1 MMSFEHRDCPGCGE
15 SVLKPT
21 VVMKSFPRAED
32 LAFVELKEFWRGF
45 RSKNIFFTYARCATC
60 GLVYCPIYFSGEQLT
75 DLYSSM
81 EDNTA
86 GEKLD
91 VLNDTQRSYVEIL
104 ASKTKVSGDWL
115 ELGGDIGLL
124 TKHLF
129 DLPNVKNVSVIEPN
143 IDVHPDLLKL
153 IDGRGTT
160 AANWS
165 GLPPT
170 ERFNGIVGVHVL
182 DHLLDLS
189 GELDRIRACLNY
201 GGSAF
206 FVTHDESSLLRKFL
220 KSKWPP
226 FCLQH
231 PQLFSPKSIVK
242 VLQHKGFCSVN
253 VTKTYN
259 KFTLRHIAEV
269 ATNVMGFGSPIFKL
283 IPPLAIRLKLGNIAT
298 LSRVNS

>member
-1 MMSFEHRDCPGCGE
+1 LTFD
-15 SVLKPT
+15 
-21 VVMKSFPRAED
+21 
-32 LAFVELKEFWRGF
+32 ELKEYWRGF
-45 RSKNIFFTYARCATC
+45 RSKNIFFTYARCSQC
-60 GLVYCPIYFSGEQLT
+60 GLVYCPKYFSGEQLN

-86 GEKLD
+86 GEKLH

-104 ASKTKVSGDWL
+104 AGKTEVSGDWL

-129 DLPNVKNVSVIEPN
+129 DLPGVKNVSVIEPN

-165 GLPPT
+165 SLPPT

-189 GELDRIRACLNY
+189 DELDRIKNCLNN

-231 PQLFSPKSIVK
+231 PQLFSPKSVAR
-242 VLQHKGFCSVN
+242 VLQHKGFSSVI

-269 ATNVMGFGSPIFKL
+269 ATNVMGFGSSITKL
-283 IPPLAIRLKLGNIAT
+283 IPPVAIRLKLGNIAT
-298 LSRVNS
+298 LSRMNS

>member
-1 MMSFEHRDCPGCGE
+1 MVSFKHRDCPGCGK
-15 SVLKPT
+15 SDLNPT
-21 VVMKSFPRAED
+21 VVMKSSPRAED
-32 LAFVELKEFWRGF
+32 LTFDELKEYWRGF
-45 RSKNIFFTYARCATC
+45 RSKNIFFTYARCTRC
-60 GLVYCPIYFSGEQLT
+60 GLVYCPTYFSGEQLN

-86 GEKLD
+86 GEKLR

-104 ASKTKVSGDWL
+104 AGKTEVSGDWL

-129 DLPNVKNVSVIEPN
+129 DLPGVKNVSVIEPN

-160 AANWS
+160 TANWS

-170 ERFNGIVGVHVL
+170 EHFNGIVGVHVL

-189 GELDRIRACLNY
+189 GELDRIRACLND

-231 PQLFSPKSIVK
+231 PQLFSPKSVAK
-242 VLQHKGFCSVN
+242 VLQHKGFSGVN

-269 ATNVMGFGSPIFKL
+269 ATNVMGFGSSITKL
-283 IPPLAIRLKLGNIAT
+283 IPPVAIRLKLGNIAT
-298 LSRVNS
+298 LSRMNS

>member
-1 MMSFEHRDCPGCGE
+1 VVNFNHRDCPGCGK
-15 SVLKPT
+15 SALNPT
-21 VVMKSFPRAED
+21 VVMKSSPRAED
-32 LAFVELKEFWRGF
+32 LTFGELKEYWRGF
-45 RSKNIFFTYARCATC
+45 RSKNIFFTYARCPGC
-60 GLVYCPIYFSGEQLT
+60 GLVYCPTYFSGDQLN

-104 ASKTKVSGDWL
+104 AGKTEVSGDWL

-129 DLPNVKNVSVIEPN
+129 DLPGVKNVSVIEPN
-143 IDVHPDLLKL
+143 IDVHPDLLNL
-153 IDGRGTT
+153 IDGRGAI

-165 GLPPT
+165 GLPLT

-189 GELDRIRACLNY
+189 GELDRIRACLND

-220 KSKWPP
+220 KGKWPP

-231 PQLFSPKSIVK
+231 PQLFSPKSIAN
-242 VLQHKGFCSVN
+242 VLEHKGFGSVN

-269 ATNVMGFGSPIFKL
+269 ATNVMGFESLITKL
-283 IPPLAIRLKLGNIAT
+283 IPPVAIRLKLGNIAT
-298 LSRVNS
+298 LSRMNS

>member
-1 MMSFEHRDCPGCGE
+1 
-15 SVLKPT
+15 
-21 VVMKSFPRAED
+21 MKSSPRAED
-32 LAFVELKEFWRGF
+32 LTFDELKEYWRGF

-60 GLVYCPIYFSGEQLT
+60 GLVYCPIYFSGEQLN

-104 ASKTKVSGDWL
+104 AGKTEVSGDWL

-129 DLPNVKNVSVIEPN
+129 DLPGVKNVSVIEPN

-160 AANWS
+160 AANWL

-189 GELDRIRACLNY
+189 GELDRIRACLNH

-220 KSKWPP
+220 KAKWPP

-231 PQLFSPKSIVK
+231 PQLFNPNSISK
-242 VLQHKGFCSVN
+242 VLKHNGFGSVN
-253 VTKTYN
+253 VTKTHN

-269 ATNVMGFGSPIFKL
+269 ATNVMGFGSQIVKL

-298 LSRVNS
+298 LSRLNS

>member
-1 MMSFEHRDCPGCGE
+1 MTFQHRDCPGCGE
-15 SVLKPT
+15 SVSKPK
-21 VVMKSFPRAED
+21 VVMKSSPRAED
-32 LAFVELKEFWRGF
+32 LTFVELKEYWRGF
-45 RSKNIFFTYARCATC
+45 RSKNIFFTYARCAQC
-60 GLVYCPIYFSGEQLT
+60 GLVYCPTYFSGEQLN

-91 VLNDTQRSYVEIL
+91 VLNDTQRSYVDIL
-104 ASKTKVSGDWL
+104 ASKTEVSGDWL

-165 GLPPT
+165 GLPTT

-189 GELDRIRACLNY
+189 SELDRIRTCLNS

-220 KSKWPP
+220 KAKWPP

-231 PQLFSPKSIVK
+231 PQLFSSKSIAN
-242 VLQHKGFCSVN
+242 VLEHKGFGSVN

-269 ATNVMGFGSPIFKL
+269 ATNVMGFGSPIVKL

-298 LSRVNS
+298 LSRVND

>member
-1 MMSFEHRDCPGCGE
+1 MSFKHRDCPGCGE
-15 SVLKPT
+15 SVLNPT
-21 VVMKSFPRAED
+21 VVMKSSPRAED
-32 LAFVELKEFWRGF
+32 LTFGELKEYWRGF
-45 RSKNIFFTYARCATC
+45 RSKNIFFTYARCTRC
-60 GLVYCPIYFSGEQLT
+60 GLVYCPIYFSGEQLN

-104 ASKTKVSGDWL
+104 AGETEVSGDWL

-129 DLPNVKNVSVIEPN
+129 DLPGVKNVSVIEPN

-189 GELDRIRACLNY
+189 GELDRIRTCLNS

-220 KSKWPP
+220 KAKWPP

-231 PQLFSPKSIVK
+231 PQLFSPKSIAN
-242 VLQHKGFCSVN
+242 VLEHKGFGSVN
-253 VTKTYN
+253 VTKTFN

-269 ATNVMGFGSPIFKL
+269 ATNVMGFGSPIVKL

-298 LSRVNS
+298 LSRLNP

>member
-1 MMSFEHRDCPGCGE
+1 MEFKQRKCPGCGE

-21 VVMKSFPRAED
+21 VVMESSPHAED
-32 LAFVELKEFWRGF
+32 LTFNELKEYWRGF
-45 RSKNIFFTYARCATC
+45 RNRNIFFTYARCATC
-60 GLVYCPIYFSGEQLT
+60 GLVYCPVYFSGEQLN

-86 GEKLD
+86 GEKLH

-104 ASKTKVSGDWL
+104 AGKTEVSGDWL

-129 DLPNVKNVSVIEPN
+129 DLPKVENVSVIEPN
-143 IDVHPDLLKL
+143 ISVHPDLLKL
-153 IDGRGTT
+153 IDGRGAT

-165 GLPPT
+165 GLPST
-170 ERFNGIVGVHVL
+170 AQFNGIVAVHVL

-189 GELDRIRACLNY
+189 GELDRIRTCLNN
-201 GGSAF
+201 GGMAF

-231 PQLFSPKSIVK
+231 PQLFNPNSISK
-242 VLQHKGFCSVN
+242 VLEHNGFGSVN
-253 VTKTYN
+253 VTKTFN

-269 ATNVMGFGSPIFKL
+269 ATNVIGFGSLVVKLVPPI
-283 IPPLAIRLKLGNIAT
+283 AVRLKLGNIAT
-298 LSRVNS
+298 LSRLKS

>member
-1 MMSFEHRDCPGCGE
+1 MNFEHRDCPGCGE
-15 SVLKPT
+15 SVLKPR
-21 VVMKSFPRAED
+21 VVMKSSPRAED
-32 LAFVELKEFWRGF
+32 LTFNELKEYWRGF
-45 RSKNIFFTYARCATC
+45 RSRNIFFTYARCTQC
-60 GLVYCPIYFSGEQLT
+60 GLVYCPVYFSGEQLNE
-75 DLYSSM
+75 LYSSM

-91 VLNDTQRSYVEIL
+91 VLNDTQRAYVEIL
-104 ASKTKVSGDWL
+104 AGKTEVSGDWL

-129 DLPNVKNVSVIEPN
+129 DIPNVKNVSVIEPN
-143 IDVHPDLLKL
+143 IDVHPDLIKL

-165 GLPPT
+165 VLPST
-170 ERFNGIVGVHVL
+170 ESFNGIVGVHVL
-182 DHLLDLS
+182 DHLLDLG
-189 GELDRIRACLNY
+189 GELDRIRNCLTN
-201 GGSAF
+201 GGIAF

-220 KSKWPP
+220 KAKWPP

-231 PQLFSPKSIVK
+231 PQLFSPKSIAK
-242 VLQHKGFCSVN
+242 VLQHKGFGSVD

-269 ATNVMGFGSPIFKL
+269 ATHVIGFGSLLVKL
-283 IPPLAIRLKLGNIAT
+283 VPPLAIRIKLGNIAT
-298 LSRVNS
+298 LSRAND

>member
-1 MMSFEHRDCPGCGE
+1 
-15 SVLKPT
+15 
-21 VVMKSFPRAED
+21 MKSSPRAED
-32 LAFVELKEFWRGF
+32 LTFDELKEYWRGF
-45 RSKNIFFTYARCATC
+45 RSKNIFFTYARCTRC
-60 GLVYCPIYFSGEQLT
+60 GLVYCPTYFSGEQLN

-86 GEKLD
+86 GEKLR

-104 ASKTKVSGDWL
+104 AGKTEVSGDWL

-129 DLPNVKNVSVIEPN
+129 DLPGVKNVSVIEPN

-160 AANWS
+160 TANWS

-170 ERFNGIVGVHVL
+170 EHFNGIVGVHVL

-189 GELDRIRACLNY
+189 GELDRIRACLND

-231 PQLFSPKSIVK
+231 PQLFSPKSVAK
-242 VLQHKGFCSVN
+242 VLQHKGFSGVN

-269 ATNVMGFGSPIFKL
+269 ATNVMGFGSSITKL
-283 IPPLAIRLKLGNIAT
+283 IPPVAIRLKLGNIAT
-298 LSRVNS
+298 LSRMNS

>member
-21 VVMKSFPRAED
+21 VVMKSSPRAED
-32 LAFVELKEFWRGF
+32 LTFVELKEYWRGF
-45 RSKNIFFTYARCATC
+45 RSKNIFFTYARCTQC
-60 GLVYCPIYFSGEQLT
+60 GLVYCPTYFSGVQLI

-86 GEKLD
+86 GEKID

-104 ASKTKVSGDWL
+104 AGKTEVSGDWL

-153 IDGRGTT
+153 IEGRGTT

-170 ERFNGIVGVHVL
+170 VHFNGIVGVHVR

-189 GELDRIRACLNY
+189 GELDSIRAYLNN
-201 GGSAF
+201 GGGDF
-206 FVTHDESSLLRKFL
+206 FFIHYERLLLREDFKTKRAPIFVPQSPPL
-220 KSKWPP
+220 CPTPP
-226 FCLQH
+226 FQ
-231 PQLFSPKSIVK
+231 IV
-242 VLQHKGFCSVN
+242 
-253 VTKTYN
+253 
-259 KFTLRHIAEV
+259 
-269 ATNVMGFGSPIFKL
+269 
-283 IPPLAIRLKLGNIAT
+283 
-298 LSRVNS
+298 

>member
-1 MMSFEHRDCPGCGE
+1 
-15 SVLKPT
+15 
-21 VVMKSFPRAED
+21 MKSSPRAED
-32 LAFVELKEFWRGF
+32 LTFDELKEYWRGF
-45 RSKNIFFTYARCATC
+45 RSKNIFFTYARCTQC
-60 GLVYCPIYFSGEQLT
+60 GLVYCPKYFSGEQLN

-86 GEKLD
+86 GEKLH

-104 ASKTKVSGDWL
+104 ADKTEVSDDWL

-129 DLPNVKNVSVIEPN
+129 DLPGVKNVSVIEPN
-143 IDVHPDLLKL
+143 ISVHSDLLKL

-165 GLPPT
+165 DLPPT
-170 ERFNGIVGVHVL
+170 ERFNGVVGVHVL

-189 GELDRIRACLNY
+189 GELERIKACLNN

-231 PQLFSPKSIVK
+231 PQLFSPKSIAN
-242 VLQHKGFCSVN
+242 VLERKGFGSVD
-253 VTKTYN
+253 VTKTHN

-269 ATNVMGFGSPIFKL
+269 ATNVMGFGSLIAKL
-283 IPPLAIRLKLGNIAT
+283 IPPVAIRLKLGNIAT
-298 LSRVNS
+298 LSRLNS

>member
-1 MMSFEHRDCPGCGE
+1 M
-15 SVLKPT
+15 
-21 VVMKSFPRAED
+21 
-32 LAFVELKEFWRGF
+32 
-45 RSKNIFFTYARCATC
+45 
-60 GLVYCPIYFSGEQLT
+60 YCPVYFSGEQLN

-86 GEKLD
+86 GEKLH

-104 ASKTKVSGDWL
+104 AGKTEVSGDWL

-129 DLPNVKNVSVIEPN
+129 DLPKVKNVSVIEPN
-143 IDVHPDLLKL
+143 ISVHPDLLKL
-153 IDGRGTT
+153 IDGRGAT

-165 GLPPT
+165 GLPST
-170 ERFNGIVGVHVL
+170 AHFNGIVAVHVL

-189 GELDRIRACLNY
+189 GELDRIRTCLNN
-201 GGSAF
+201 GGMAF

-231 PQLFSPKSIVK
+231 PQLFNPNSISK
-242 VLQHKGFCSVN
+242 VLEHNGFGSVN
-253 VTKTYN
+253 VTKTFN

-269 ATNVMGFGSPIFKL
+269 ATNVIGFGSLVVNLVPPI
-283 IPPLAIRLKLGNIAT
+283 AVRLKLGNIAT
-298 LSRVNS
+298 LSRLNS

>member
-1 MMSFEHRDCPGCGE
+1 MGYYHRDCPGCCE
-15 SVLKPT
+15 SVSKPK
-21 VVMKSFPRAED
+21 VVMKSSPRAED
-32 LAFVELKEFWRGF
+32 LTFAELKEYWRGF
-45 RSKNIFFTYARCATC
+45 RSKNIFFTYARCTQC
-60 GLVYCPIYFSGEQLT
+60 GLVYCPAYFSGEQLN

-91 VLNDTQRSYVEIL
+91 VLNYTQRSYVDIL
-104 ASKTKVSGDWL
+104 ASNTEVSGDWL

-129 DLPNVKNVSVIEPN
+129 DLPGVKNISVIEPN

-160 AANWS
+160 ATNWS

-182 DHLLDLS
+182 DHLLDL
-189 GELDRIRACLNY
+189 GDELDRIKACLNN

-206 FVTHDESSLLRKFL
+206 FVTHDESSLLRKSL

-231 PQLFSPKSIVK
+231 PQLFSPKSISN
-242 VLQHKGFCSVN
+242 VLEHKGFSSVK
-253 VTKTYN
+253 VMKTYN

-269 ATNVMGFGSPIFKL
+269 ATNVMGFGSPIVKL

-298 LSRVNS
+298 LSRLNS

>member
-1 MMSFEHRDCPGCGE
+1 MVSFKHRDCPGCGE
-15 SVLKPT
+15 SVLNPT
-21 VVMKSFPRAED
+21 VVMKSSPRAED
-32 LAFVELKEFWRGF
+32 LTFDELKEYWRGF
-45 RSKNIFFTYARCATC
+45 RSKNIFFTYARCTQC
-60 GLVYCPIYFSGEQLT
+60 GLVYCPTYFSGEQLN

-91 VLNDTQRSYVEIL
+91 VLNDTQRSYVDIL
-104 ASKTKVSGDWL
+104 ASKTEVSGDWL

-129 DLPNVKNVSVIEPN
+129 DLPGVKNVSVIEPN

-160 AANWS
+160 TANWS

-170 ERFNGIVGVHVL
+170 EHFNGIVGVHVL

-189 GELDRIRACLNY
+189 GELDRIRACLND

-206 FVTHDESSLLRKFL
+206 FVTHDESSLLRKLL

-231 PQLFSPKSIVK
+231 PQLFSPKSISN
-242 VLQHKGFCSVN
+242 VLKHKSFGSVN

-269 ATNVMGFGSPIFKL
+269 ATNVMGFGSSITKL
-283 IPPLAIRLKLGNIAT
+283 IPPVAIRLKLGNIAT
-298 LSRVNS
+298 LSRMNS